1 VTFGSLKRKDD
12 KPLDDSFVDYG
23 IAIPHAAVGS
33 LRLDH
38 LLIVATRAIWVRA
51 GYHPHRS

>member
-1 VTFGSLKRKDD
+1 VTFGSLKRKD

-33 LRLDH
+33 LRLNH

-51 GYHPHRS
+51 GHHPHRS